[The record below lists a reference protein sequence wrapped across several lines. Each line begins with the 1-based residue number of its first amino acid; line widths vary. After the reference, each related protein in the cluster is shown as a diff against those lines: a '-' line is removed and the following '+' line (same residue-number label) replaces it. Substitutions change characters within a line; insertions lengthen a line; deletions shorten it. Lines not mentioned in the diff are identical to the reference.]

1 MYLALFKLIGPS
13 WEKLEHLKV
22 YDGSFQFVTKISSET
37 KVNIGNSESSS
48 IIIFWTT
55 EHFSAKET
63 FIIWKR
69 YHHVVQKIH

>member
-37 KVNIGNSESSS
+37 KINIDSSDSGS

-55 EHFSAKET
+55 EHSSAKKKKT
-63 FIIWKR
+63 KKKR
-69 YHHVVQKIH
+69 L